1 MQKRDKLA
9 IINVKEVNT
18 QLEDAQI
25 TQYVQQKCHSA
36 DITKFEMVFLP
47 MNQD

>member
-9 IINVKEVNT
+9 IINVREVNM
-18 QLEDAQI
+18 QLEEAQI
-25 TQYVQQKCHSA
+25 AQYVQQKCHSA

-47 MNQD
+47 INQD